1 VPELSVAALHYL
13 DRHQI
18 VAHLLAHRTGN
29 DDPPDSGNLPPS
41 GPGDDLPPSG
51 PSDDQATHAG
61 VVGASHPTSTGDDQ
75 RIGIEVRVA
84 LSTLLGHD
92 EQPGEI
98 PGLGPVPASHARAVV
113 ARQHRAE
120 WRYAITDDIGR
131 LLFDGVTRRR
141 PTGRTT
147 TGPPGG
153 IVELHMPAALLATL
167 TNSGDGAGPVVARWA
182 GLLADLAPLCRHDHT
197 LKGQAGWTLRQ
208 PSPGTFPTS
217 TGFAHPVDA
226 RPTPVAAGRRRR
238 THRPRHATTVL
249 NTELSRRRNRRS
261 RARRRS
267 ASTDRG

>member
-1 VPELSVAALHYL
+1 MFRGGACWVLRRGTAEGWAPNREVAAHRSDRRVPELSVAALHYL

-141 PTGRTT
+141 PTGRT
-147 TGPPGG
+147 
-153 IVELHMPAALLATL
+153 
-167 TNSGDGAGPVVARWA
+167 
-182 GLLADLAPLCRHDHT
+182 